1 MKIDGDDG
9 FTFRTEDIERVKK
22 LHDAA
27 ASPEEI
33 AIKLKMRVWYVNE
46 IISLIRKSRGY

>member
-1 MKIDGDDG
+1 MKIDGDG

-22 LHDAA
+22 LYDAA

-33 AIKLKMRVWYVNE
+33 ANTLRMPVWYAKE
-46 IISLIRKSRGY
+46 IISLIRQSRK